1 MDPPS
6 QEEGLENLQFETS
19 QGGSQKGR
27 EGEGMGRKRKGDQK
41 ERRRISGEKSSRNK
55 GKRR

>member
-6 QEEGLENLQFETS
+6 QEEGLENLQFEAS
-19 QGGSQKGR
+19 QRGSQKGR

-41 ERRRISGEKSSRNK
+41 ERKRISGEKSSRNK